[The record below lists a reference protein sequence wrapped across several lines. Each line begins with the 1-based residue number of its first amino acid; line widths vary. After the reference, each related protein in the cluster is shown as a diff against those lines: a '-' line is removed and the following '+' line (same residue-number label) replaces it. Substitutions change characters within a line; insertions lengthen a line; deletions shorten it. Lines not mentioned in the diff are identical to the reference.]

1 VLADANSYNQHINSL
16 KYRENIKY
24 FVLGNDSSK
33 YLYADPSKSEYF
45 LAKDNREVNG
55 YFNNLRKLPG
65 LASPLRLPNFDLPA
79 LVKKQVNTA
88 GLGPMKFRSGIEL
101 AKLQIQAPLPQPII
115 PAQTPT
121 PPTPLNIKLAN
132 LIDKQPA

>member
-1 VLADANSYNQHINSL
+1 MLTDANSYNEHINSL

-24 FVLGNDSSK
+24 FVLGNDGSK

-88 GLGPMKFRSGIEL
+88 GLGPMKFRSGI
-101 AKLQIQAPLPQPII
+101 
-115 PAQTPT
+115 
-121 PPTPLNIKLAN
+121 
-132 LIDKQPA
+132 